1 MTENIKNEVP
11 VAQPEAEQVPNKKF
25 RYVRKRNYNRRTKSA
40 EVAQLQ
46 NNAQNNLTKNTQ
58 NTLQQVAGKTDEVK
72 SANQINNSNNDLQ
85 KVNAKKTQNGF
96 VTPRLLDVNNK
107 NLNQIVGIT
116 QKRYKNKKA
125 LRVMFLGGVGEI
137 GKNMMALEYGED
149 IIIIDCGA
157 TFPSQDEMPGV
168 DLVVPDITYLIQNKN
183 KIKGIFITHGHED
196 HIGAIPYVIGDINCP
211 IYGSRLA
218 CALIQNKLREHP
230 KLKAKLISVKPKDI
244 VKLGNFSVE
253 FINVCH
259 SIAGSFALAITCP
272 AGLMVHTGDFKID
285 YTPINNNFTDLTR
298 FAELGRQGVMLLTCE
313 STNVERDGHSMSEKT
328 VGKTLDDLFARFKD
342 DRIFVA
348 TFASNVYRLQELLD
362 LAEKYGRKVTFTG
375 RSMVNVTETAYKIGE
390 IKFNRDNFIDL
401 DKINNYKD
409 SELLIIT
416 TGSQGE
422 PMSALTRMASGDFQ
436 KIKLGEHDCI
446 IISASPIPGNEKSV
460 NTVINKLYALGCH
473 IIYDQLADVHASG
486 HAYKNELQLVHNL
499 IKPKFFMP
507 VHGEYRHQKI
517 HKDLAMEMGE
527 NERNILLP
535 QIGDVIEVNNRGIKK
550 AGTIHA
556 GQRLVDGLGYGDLES
571 IVLRDR
577 KQLSEDGVAV
587 VVLGMSGKTGQIT
600 SGPDIISR
608 GLVYAN
614 EDALIKEAKQTIV
627 DSINSAPEKQT
638 DWSIVKNDV
647 RRVLGNFFFKKTKRR
662 PMILTIVIEN

>member
-1 MTENIKNEVP
+1 MIENNND
-11 VAQPEAEQVPNKKF
+11 VAQTTQVQTDKKAKQTNRRRYFNKNKAKTAENLSTISVISAEQNAENTVIEQKVVEKKQNAKKSPAKQSNK
-25 RYVRKRNYNRRTKSA
+25 
-40 EVAQLQ
+40 Q
-46 NNAQNNLTKNTQ
+46 TQ
-58 NTLQQVAGKTDEVK
+58 NT
-72 SANQINNSNNDLQ
+72 
-85 KVNAKKTQNGF
+85 F

-107 NLNQIVGIT
+107 NLNQVINLAPKK
-116 QKRYKNKKA
+116 QKNKKA

-137 GKNMMALEYGED
+137 GKNMMALEYGDD
-149 IIIIDCGA
+149 IIIIDSGA

-168 DLVVPDITYLIQNKN
+168 DLVVPDITYLVQNKN
-183 KIKGIFITHGHED
+183 KIKGILITHGHED

-218 CALIQNKLREHP
+218 CALIQNKLREYP
-230 KLKAKLISVKPKDI
+230 KLKAKLVSVKPKEV
-244 VKLGNFSVE
+244 VKLGCFSIE

-259 SIAGSFALAITCP
+259 SIAGSFAMAITCP
-272 AGLMVHTGDFKID
+272 VGLMVHTGDFKID

-298 FAELGRQGVMLLTCE
+298 FAELGSKGVMLLTCE
-313 STNVERDGHSMSEKT
+313 STNVERDGQSMSEQK
-328 VGKTLDDLFARFKD
+328 VGKTLDDLFARYKD

-375 RSMVNVTETAYKIGE
+375 RSMINVTETAYKIGE
-390 IKFNRDNFIDL
+390 IKFNRNNFIDI

-436 KIKLGEHDCI
+436 KIKLGQHDCI

-460 NTVINKLYALGCH
+460 NKVINKLYALGCH
-473 IIYDQLADVHASG
+473 IVYDQLADVHASG
-486 HAYKNELQLVHNL
+486 HAYKSELQLIHNL
-499 IKPKFFMP
+499 IKPKYFMP
-507 VHGEYRHQKI
+507 VHGEYRHQKL
-517 HKDLAMEMGE
+517 HKELAVEMGE
-527 NERNILLP
+527 TEQNILLP
-535 QIGDVIEVNNRGIKK
+535 QIGDIIEVNNRGIKK
-550 AGTIHA
+550 SGTIQA
-556 GQRLVDGLGYGDLES
+556 GNRLVDGLGYGDLES

-587 VVLGMSGKTGQIT
+587 VVLGMSGRTGEIT

-614 EDALIKEAKQTIV
+614 EDALIKEAKQTII

-647 RRVLGNFFFKKTKRR
+647 RKVLGNFFFRKTKRR